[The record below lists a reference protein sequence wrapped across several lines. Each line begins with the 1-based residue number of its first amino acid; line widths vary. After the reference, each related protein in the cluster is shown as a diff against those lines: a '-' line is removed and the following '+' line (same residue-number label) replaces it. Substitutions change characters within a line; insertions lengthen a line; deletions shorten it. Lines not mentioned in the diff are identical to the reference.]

1 MSLFHHLLPA
11 PVDLPQVVLLE
22 VHLKDLHKYNILHI
36 KKVANINL
44 NRFLTVSS
52 DLEAIEKY
60 LLLYKAEIM

>member
-22 VHLKDLHKYNILHI
+22 VHLQDLHEYNILHI

-44 NRFLTVSS
+44 NRFLIVSS